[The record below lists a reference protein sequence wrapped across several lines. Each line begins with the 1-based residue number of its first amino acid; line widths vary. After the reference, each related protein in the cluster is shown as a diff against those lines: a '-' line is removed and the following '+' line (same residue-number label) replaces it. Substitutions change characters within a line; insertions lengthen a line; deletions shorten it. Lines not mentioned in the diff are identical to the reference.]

1 MSQVRVGAIS
11 RFREQAMELKY
22 DPGEILQAAGLSATY
37 FSDHT
42 SDDMMTYEKI
52 EFLLQVAA
60 NITRCPTFSAR
71 MGVKQDINFLGI
83 VGYVMQQSSDVRT
96 ALRELVNHFTLHV
109 REGAILETD
118 EYGDFATLSF
128 TVTQSYKAIQTS
140 ELAISEAMAVMRS
153 VCGMYWKPNSVNFS
167 HEASDSAATYTK
179 IFGVPVHFNQ
189 EKSQIVFPR
198 NCLDQKIEKADPE
211 LNKILRSHIEA
222 LDDSESYG
230 VVTQVERL
238 IRRNLPTGKCSVD
251 LVASLMSVHRR
262 TLHRMLKEES
272 TSYKEILER
281 IRKTTAQERLKNS
294 SVSIIQLS
302 DFLGYRDNSA
312 FTRAFSRWFGSSP
325 QAWRKDNQ

>member
-1 MSQVRVGAIS
+1 MSQVRVGAIAL
-11 RFREQAMELKY
+11 FREQAMELNC
-22 DPGEILQAAGLSATY
+22 DPDEILQAAGLSATY
-37 FSDHT
+37 LSDHT
-42 SDDMMTYEKI
+42 SDDMMTYEQI
-52 EFLLQVAA
+52 EFLLQVAV

-109 REGAILETD
+109 REGAIMEVD
-118 EYGDFATLSF
+118 EYGDYATLSF
-128 TVTQSYKAIQTS
+128 TVTQGYKAIQTS
-140 ELAISEAMAVMRS
+140 ELAVSEAMAVMRS
-153 VCGMYWKPNSVNFS
+153 VCGLFWKPISVNFS
-167 HEASDSAATYTK
+167 HEASDSSAVYKK

-189 EKSQIVFPR
+189 EKSQIVFR
-198 NCLDQKIEKADPE
+198 RDCLDQRIEKADPA

-222 LDDSESYG
+222 LDDSESFG
-230 VVTQVERL
+230 VVIQVERL

-281 IRKTTAQERLKNS
+281 IRKATAQERLKNS

-312 FTRAFSRWFGSSP
+312 FTRAFSRWFGTTP
-325 QAWRKDNQ
+325 QEWRKKHQ